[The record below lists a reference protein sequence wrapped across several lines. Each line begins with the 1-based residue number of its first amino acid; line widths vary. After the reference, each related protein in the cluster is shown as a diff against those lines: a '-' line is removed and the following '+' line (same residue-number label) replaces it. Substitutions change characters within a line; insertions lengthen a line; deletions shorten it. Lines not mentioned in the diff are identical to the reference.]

1 MILSAKYDD
10 KVGFVETTGWGGT
23 TLNFRTVN
31 KVNEISADDFTQ
43 EVKNSFDSY
52 NDVAIFVMTRIG
64 GEGSDLNVSNSYL
77 SLSDEEKVFSKL
89 LKMVTSKE
97 NSISE
102 YIQHP

>member
-1 MILSAKYDD
+1 M
-10 KVGFVETTGWGGT
+10 
-23 TLNFRTVN
+23 NFRTVN